1 MLLQRLSEARGVSGN
16 EDEVRA
22 ILIEEIRPY
31 VDDWKVDSIGNLIAT
46 VRPKQEHGVA
56 HRVLVTAH
64 MDEVG
69 LMVVHIEKNG
79 LLRFRPVGGID
90 PRILP
95 GKRVLV
101 GRDRLPGVIGLKP
114 IHLLTAEEE
123 KQVVKVEQMCVDIGA
138 KDRDD
143 AASVV
148 RVGDVATFAT
158 AFQQQGKTLIGKAFD
173 DRAGCAV
180 LAELVKERYEVELV
194 AAFTVQEEVGLR
206 GAQVA
211 AYAVEPEIG
220 IALEG
225 TICDDLPRKE
235 DQTPVTRLG
244 HGPAVTVMD
253 RTVISDRRLVELVL
267 RTAQAEGIPCQIKGP
282 GLGGTDA
289 GAIHLSRRGVPSV
302 AVATPARYIHT
313 PVSVMNLDDLEHTV
327 ALMKAVLHRLHSDF
341 PWGER

>member
-22 ILIEEIRPY
+22 ILLEEIRPH
-31 VDDWKVDSIGNLIAT
+31 VDEWKVDSIGNLIAT
-46 VRPKQEHGVA
+46 VRARPGHPTP

-69 LMVVHIEKNG
+69 LMIVHIEKNG

-90 PRILP
+90 PRVLP

-101 GRDRLPGVIGLKP
+101 GRDGVPGVIGLKP
-114 IHLLTAEEE
+114 VHLLTAEEE
-123 KQVVKVEQMCVDIGA
+123 KQVVQVEQMYVDIGA
-138 KDRDD
+138 KDRDE

-148 RVGDVATFAT
+148 RVGDLVTFAT
-158 AFQQQGKTLIGKAFD
+158 GFQQRGKTLIGKAFD

-180 LAELVKERYEVELV
+180 LAELVQERYDVELV

-211 AYAVEPEIG
+211 AYAVEPEVG

-225 TICDDLPRKE
+225 TICDDLPRKR

-253 RTVISDRRLVELVL
+253 RTVISDRRLVDLVL
-267 RTAQAEGIPCQIKGP
+267 RVAREEKIPCQVKGP

-289 GAIHLSRRGVPSV
+289 GAIHLTRQGVPSV

-327 ALMKAVLHRLHSDF
+327 ALMKAVLRRLHTDF
-341 PWGER
+341 PWGA